1 MINIG
6 YIEVK
11 DKIRLIVSITLV
23 CIVILS
29 IFYIYR
35 RFTRNAIQTLAT
47 NKELI
52 NILVAAS
59 NDYNERRHSFYAIVH
74 FNQEKSS
81 IGVTFIPPNYLVT
94 LNKRTGKAKRLNMLS
109 FSDSNDIIDSL
120 EDDLHITIP
129 FYMELYGSDVVKIID
144 IIEGVHLYILDQ
156 VKPSSGFSRGVH
168 YCDGKKTLWY
178 INKVEHDSIYIKYDR
193 IMDVV
198 LTLFTN
204 KESYKKYNRKSYI
217 SEMLSSLN
225 TNLLIQEMLSL
236 ADLVYDAKTVYTTI
250 MPGKVDSNDNYT
262 VDDITRKLYEQK
274 FLRPLV
280 LGITDTESIK
290 VRILNGSDIPG
301 LARKMR
307 NVLTKEDLTVVE
319 FGTSPYS
326 VIDKTVI
333 INQKG
338 NLNSALRVSS
348 ILGIDAM
355 YHIVD
360 SSQLADVLVI
370 AGKDYSQ

>member
-1 MINIG
+1 
-6 YIEVK
+6 
-11 DKIRLIVSITLV
+11 
-23 CIVILS
+23 
-29 IFYIYR
+29 
-35 RFTRNAIQTLAT
+35 
-47 NKELI
+47 
-52 NILVAAS
+52 
-59 NDYNERRHSFYAIVH
+59 
-74 FNQEKSS
+74 
-81 IGVTFIPPNYLVT
+81 
-94 LNKRTGKAKRLNMLS
+94 
-109 FSDSNDIIDSL
+109 
-120 EDDLHITIP
+120 
-129 FYMELYGSDVVKIID
+129 
-144 IIEGVHLYILDQ
+144 
-156 VKPSSGFSRGVH
+156 
-168 YCDGKKTLWY
+168 
-178 INKVEHDSIYIKYDR
+178 
-193 IMDVV
+193 
-198 LTLFTN
+198 
-204 KESYKKYNRKSYI
+204 
-217 SEMLSSLN
+217 MLSSLN

-307 NVLTKEDLTVVE
+307 NVLTKEGLTVVE

>member
-1 MINIG
+1 
-6 YIEVK
+6 
-11 DKIRLIVSITLV
+11 
-23 CIVILS
+23 
-29 IFYIYR
+29 
-35 RFTRNAIQTLAT
+35 
-47 NKELI
+47 
-52 NILVAAS
+52 
-59 NDYNERRHSFYAIVH
+59 
-74 FNQEKSS
+74 
-81 IGVTFIPPNYLVT
+81 
-94 LNKRTGKAKRLNMLS
+94 
-109 FSDSNDIIDSL
+109 
-120 EDDLHITIP
+120 
-129 FYMELYGSDVVKIID
+129 
-144 IIEGVHLYILDQ
+144 
-156 VKPSSGFSRGVH
+156 
-168 YCDGKKTLWY
+168 
-178 INKVEHDSIYIKYDR
+178 
-193 IMDVV
+193 
-198 LTLFTN
+198 
-204 KESYKKYNRKSYI
+204 
-217 SEMLSSLN
+217 
-225 TNLLIQEMLSL
+225 MLSL

-280 LGITDTESIK
+280 LAVTDAESIK

-307 NVLTKEDLTVVE
+307 NVLTKEGLAVVE

-326 VIDKTVI
+326 IIDKTVI

>member
-1 MINIG
+1 MG
-6 YIEVK
+6 YIKVK
-11 DKIRLIVSITLV
+11 DKIRLIVSITLI
-23 CIVILS
+23 CIVILG

-35 RFTRNAIQTLAT
+35 KLTRNAIETLAS

-59 NDYNERRHSFYAIVH
+59 NEYNERRHSFYAILH
-74 FNQEKSS
+74 FNPEKNS
-81 IGVTFIPPNYLVT
+81 IGVTFVPPNYLVT
-94 LNKRTGKAKRLNMLS
+94 LNKRTGKAKRLSSLP
-109 FSDSNDIIDSL
+109 FSDYSDIIESL

-129 FYMELYGSDVVKIID
+129 FYIELYASDAIKIID
-144 IIEGVHLYILDQ
+144 LIEGIKLYILDQ
-156 VKPSSGFSRGVH
+156 VKPDYGYTTGIN
-168 YCDGKKTLWY
+168 YCDGRKTLWY
-178 INKVEHDSIYIKYDR
+178 INKVEQNSIYLKYDR
-193 IMDVV
+193 IMDVA

-204 KESYKKYNRKSYI
+204 KELYKKYAGKEYI
-217 SEMLSSLN
+217 SEMVNSIN
-225 TNLLIQEMLSL
+225 TNLLIQEMISL
-236 ADLVYDAKTVYTTI
+236 IDVVYDAKTVYTTV
-250 MPGKVDSNDNYT
+250 MPGKMDRDNNYT

-280 LGITDTESIK
+280 LDIKDSESIK

-307 NVLTKEDLTVVE
+307 NVLTREGLTVAE
-319 FGTSPYS
+319 FGTSPYA
-326 VIDKTVI
+326 VTDKTVI

-338 NLNSALRVSS
+338 NLNSALKVSS
-348 ILGIDAM
+348 ILGIDTM

-370 AGKDYSQ
+370 VGKDYSQ